1 MVWEGIYYFVQIV
14 KMEVFSLFLKL
25 AHIFCLGIEIEV
37 NLKEIEWMCD
47 ICGTSNEAFVN
58 SKLKKQQGQK
68 RPRSGRGEG
77 GAKSELNVEVEARIV
92 PTVADQ
98 LDFESSAK
106 AQECH
111 LSNGIPWIQFGK
123 YRIQTWYAA
132 PVPEEYNVN
141 PLFICEFCLKYMKS
155 QYTYERHMSKCITR
169 HPPGNEIYRDQNLSV
184 FEVDGRKSK
193 MYCQNVCMIAKM
205 FLDHKTLFYDTE
217 AFLFYVLTEYDEFGY
232 HFVGYF
238 SKVLIIF

>member
-1 MVWEGIYYFVQIV
+1 M
-14 KMEVFSLFLKL
+14 
-25 AHIFCLGIEIEV
+25 FCLGIEIE
-37 NLKEIEWMCD
+37 LHLTKIEWTCG
-47 ICGTSNEAFVN
+47 ICGTANEDLVN
-58 SKLKKQQGQK
+58 STVKKRQVQK
-68 RPRSGRGEG
+68 RQRPG
-77 GAKSELNVEVEARIV
+77 VEVELGDEARVV
-92 PTVADQ
+92 PTLADQ
-98 LDFESSAK
+98 LDFESAANAHEGNISK
-106 AQECH
+106 
-111 LSNGIPWIQFGK
+111 GIPWIQFGK
-123 YRIQTWYAA
+123 YKIQTWYAA

-141 PLFICEFCLKYMKS
+141 PLYICEFCLKYMKS
-155 QYTYERHMSKCITR
+155 QYTYERHMSKCFTR

-238 SKVLIIF
+238 SKVLSSIIK